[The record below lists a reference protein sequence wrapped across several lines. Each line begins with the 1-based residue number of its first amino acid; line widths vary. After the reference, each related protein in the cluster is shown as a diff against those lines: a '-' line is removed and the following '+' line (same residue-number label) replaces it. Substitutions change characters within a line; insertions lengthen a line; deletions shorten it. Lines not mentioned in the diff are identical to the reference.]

1 MSGDVEAATAKD
13 VEEKGS
19 PTGWLQDEN
28 SPAQALWHA
37 ALLAATLWSC
47 ARAPLALAR
56 PARGPS
62 PCDALADLVFVGE
75 VFARLAFPVYDAER
89 RELIDDPRHVRDRY
103 LHSPQLYGNLA
114 LALPVVSGYLPLSR
128 ATAVLRTLR
137 FTKFKPTLNTLRG
150 TLQRTRDIHVSVE
163 LVELAA
169 VLFYLMILMLALGSM
184 RWAPRLPYDTRNLA
198 ITIVVVAVS
207 LALHAVA
214 FANLQSAVDAQNVVE
229 ASHEKQVGP
238 VLAFLDGADVDDD
251 ARQRVRT
258 HFDYLLVQQGGMAD
272 DQILAELPASLKRRV
287 KDQSRALLVQVPFFS
302 PPTRSHKFLDAVV
315 DALANRVFFPNQW
328 LVEAHGATRELLIL
342 REGVALVVRGR
353 AIAKARH
360 VAAAIRPVRRAPAV
374 PAPSRRRLQPPSK
387 SRLRVWRPRGR
398 RAGRGPRRAAR
409 SGRRSGLDRRG
420 RRPSQR
426 RHEVTPLSRPAS
438 HGAARRSGAAPQR
451 FSRAWRA
458 WRPPSP
464 KGTRGCK

>member
-1 MSGDVEAATAKD
+1 MLCGAAGRGAQPIMGGDVEAATAKD

-19 PTGWLQDEN
+19 PTGWLQDED

-75 VFARLAFPVYDAER
+75 VFARLAFPMYDAER
-89 RELIDDPRHVRDRY
+89 RELIDDPRQVRDRY

-169 VLFYLMILMLALGSM
+169 VLLYLMILTLALVSM

-272 DQILAELPASLKRRV
+272 DQILAELSASLKRRV
-287 KDQSRALLVQVPFFS
+287 KDQSRALLVQVHAAPALRRALRPQDLRTHDDLRRPRA
-302 PPTRSHKFLDAVV
+302 PPPPRPGRRARRDRRAAAARPAPHDAAV
-315 DALANRVFFPNQW
+315 
-328 LVEAHGATRELLIL
+328 
-342 REGVALVVRGR
+342 
-353 AIAKARH
+353 ARH
-360 VAAAIRPVRRAPAV
+360 PRRPEPAGGPRAPRRAHVRAPARQGRGERQGH
-374 PAPSRRRLQPPSK
+374 SRR
-387 SRLRVWRPRGR
+387 
-398 RAGRGPRRAAR
+398 
-409 SGRRSGLDRRG
+409 
-420 RRPSQR
+420 
-426 RHEVTPLSRPAS
+426 
-438 HGAARRSGAAPQR
+438 
-451 FSRAWRA
+451 
-458 WRPPSP
+458 
-464 KGTRGCK
+464 